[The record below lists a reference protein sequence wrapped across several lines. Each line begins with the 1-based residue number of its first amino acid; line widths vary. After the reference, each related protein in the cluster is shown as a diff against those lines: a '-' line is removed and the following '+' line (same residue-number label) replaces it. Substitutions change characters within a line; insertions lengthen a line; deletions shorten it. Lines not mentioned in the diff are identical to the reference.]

1 MYSGWFNFIC
11 RNKICIKTGKNGHNN
26 EQIELL
32 LTIFTVLILQSQ
44 TYYFLY
50 TAYFL
55 IEDLSILPLNPIQL
69 VFGLIAIMFVIMGN
83 VMPKL
88 RKNSVLGLRTKWS
101 MLNEE
106 TWKKSQRFGGI
117 TCMFAGV
124 VLFIICISV
133 DSFMSIVYSLLVLL
147 SLLLVDVYYTYKIA
161 KPYQKK

>member
-1 MYSGWFNFIC
+1 M
-11 RNKICIKTGKNGHNN
+11 
-26 EQIELL
+26 L

-117 TCMFAGV
+117 TWMFAGV

>member
-1 MYSGWFNFIC
+1 M
-11 RNKICIKTGKNGHNN
+11 
-26 EQIELL
+26 L

-106 TWKKSQRFGGI
+106 TWKKSQRFGCI